1 MEPFASPIQIP
12 IVRSATVAWLV
23 CGGHVLI
30 VLIFLTTFP
39 LSEYLVAALVG
50 LLISLEI
57 QYLSQCDLVKR
68 IDAVLLRSD
77 DQWSVLTHEGEV
89 LPARLIG
96 TTFVSPWL
104 VILWLKPRGQR
115 RIHLVLTR
123 DNTDRDVFR
132 RLSVRLRVPM
142 SQAVP

>member
-1 MEPFASPIQIP
+1 MESFASPIQIP

-30 VLIFLTTFP
+30 VLIFLAAFP
-39 LSEYLVAALVG
+39 LSEYLVAAVVG
-50 LLISLEI
+50 LLISLGI
-57 QYLSQCDLVKR
+57 QYLSQCDLIKR

-89 LPARLIG
+89 LSARLIG

-115 RIHLVLTR
+115 RVHLVLTR

-142 SQAVP
+142 SQAVS